1 MGGWG
6 RDMNLEI
13 PGTRP
18 QGWEEGSE
26 TLRESHPENSHSHI
40 ALRLK
45 GPLTTV
51 LPLDCPPS
59 LEMLHTLGF
68 RRWLCT
74 LANLGNL
81 LESSDYLKVG
91 KGCL

>member
-13 PGTRP
+13 PGPRP
-18 QGWEEGSE
+18 QGWEEGSQ

-40 ALRLK
+40 ALRLN

-51 LPLDCPPS
+51 LPLDCP
-59 LEMLHTLGF
+59 H
-68 RRWLCT
+68 
-74 LANLGNL
+74 L
-81 LESSDYLKVG
+81 LKCCVVWGSEGGSVPWQTWAICWSPLIISK
-91 KGCL
+91 